1 MTINVQLV
9 DFPVG
14 SKGHEAVTPNED
26 GSYTIFINSRDASN
40 IQREAY
46 LHAIEHIKNEDFAP
60 GKNVQEIEARAHGLT
75 HKKPSQPKIRK
86 KKKLTKWEKY
96 HRKQERTDK
105 ALAKMG
111 LMRESY
117 IGDDEYGCPTV
128 KYRIVKRRW

>member
-1 MTINVQLV
+1 MDNIYTYLV
-9 DFPVG
+9 KLPNG
-14 SKGHEAVTPNED
+14 IKEMVTPCVD
-26 GSYTIFINSRDASN
+26 GYTVYISIDLDRTG
-40 IQREAY
+40 QLKAY
-46 LHAIEHIKNEDFAP
+46 DHAMEHIKNNDFASEED
-60 GKNVQEIEARAHGLT
+60 VQAIEARAH
-75 HKKPSQPKIRK
+75 KEAAEKPVQPKIRK

-96 HRKQERTDK
+96 HRKQERTDR

>member
-1 MTINVQLV
+1 MDNIYTYLV
-9 DFPVG
+9 KLPNG
-14 SKGHEAVTPNED
+14 IKEMVTPCVD
-26 GSYTIFINSRDASN
+26 GYTVYISIDLDRTG
-40 IQREAY
+40 QLKAY
-46 LHAIEHIKNEDFAP
+46 DHAMEHIKNNDFASEED
-60 GKNVQEIEARAHGLT
+60 VQAIEARAH
-75 HKKPSQPKIRK
+75 KEAAEKPSQPKIRK

-96 HRKQERTDK
+96 HRKQERTDR